1 MLNTGFLETT
11 RTTSPRKTLI
21 FPVEDGQSA
30 RTKSLTAQHVE
41 VMIIPKVK
49 TALFALVFFST
60 QITSLT
66 ISGAI
71 TNAQAQ
77 ARAGAMNSTEEQHW
91 LASASGR
98 VEPSSGMIKVGTPAL
113 GIIDE
118 VLVKANDK
126 VFAGEPLIRLVD
138 REAQARLAAA
148 TAAVAMRKRLR
159 NKESASSSATA
170 RRKAEDAVADAEA
183 AVSEAQSS
191 VDKAAIEKRAG
202 RGSDSGVEAAR
213 SGLARAQDRLRLQR
227 NELRRIEVDASL
239 PTTAEG
245 QLNIARSELLVAQVA
260 MDKMTIRAS
269 TSGTIL
275 QINARPGELASPS
288 TAQPLVLLGD
298 VSSLRVR
305 ALVDERDIGKVK
317 VGQPVLVRPAAFP
330 GREIAGSVSFIA
342 PLVEAERAD
351 PSGQQS
357 KTDVAEVLVDLS
369 ESASLAVGMNVD
381 VYFRQDTA
389 SH

>member
-1 MLNTGFLETT
+1 M
-11 RTTSPRKTLI
+11 
-21 FPVEDGQSA
+21 
-30 RTKSLTAQHVE
+30 
-41 VMIIPKVK
+41 
-49 TALFALVFFST
+49 
-60 QITSLT
+60 
-66 ISGAI
+66 
-71 TNAQAQ
+71 
-77 ARAGAMNSTEEQHW
+77 
-91 LASASGR
+91 
-98 VEPSSGMIKVGTPAL
+98 
-113 GIIDE
+113 
-118 VLVKANDK
+118 
-126 VFAGEPLIRLVD
+126 
-138 REAQARLAAA
+138 
-148 TAAVAMRKRLR
+148 
-159 NKESASSSATA
+159 
-170 RRKAEDAVADAEA
+170 
-183 AVSEAQSS
+183 
-191 VDKAAIEKRAG
+191 
-202 RGSDSGVEAAR
+202 
-213 SGLARAQDRLRLQR
+213 ARAQDRLRLQR

-260 MDKMTIRAS
+260 MDKMTIRAP

-275 QINARPGELASPS
+275 QLNARPGELASPS

-342 PLVEAERAD
+342 PLVEAERTD